1 MVRSAVL
8 LVVPVVLALLLPIGG
23 LAQDAES
30 GSAAEESA
38 AREVDVFYLTNRR
51 RISDGAD
58 VSAYDGD
65 RGQPRFGLCR
75 VSFTPIPILDRVG
88 SEVPFYVPR
97 ETIDIRPAETVDAE
111 RFLDRLAA
119 AVEATSSRSA
129 VVFIHGYNYGFERT
143 CRMAAEMQRTLVGE
157 AVVVMFSWPANGL
170 PTDYVSDLAD
180 MEWSVPLL
188 AEFLA
193 RLEDRFGPDGV
204 QVLAHS
210 MGSRGTMAA
219 LERLAA
225 GTDRRPVVGRLVLLA
240 PDFDSQTFVDRL
252 PELRPLAGSITL
264 YASSNDS
271 PLKLSRQLSGYPR
284 LGEAGDFL
292 TVAPGLETID
302 VSPAGIYQVF
312 GHEYF
317 FHHPLVAADLAE
329 LLSTGTAAA
338 GRPGLVSRR
347 LDGTTYWEIAVDP

>member
-1 MVRSAVL
+1 MVRPALL
-8 LVVPVVLALLLPIGG
+8 LVMPVMLALLAPTTGF
-23 LAQDAES
+23 AQGSPS
-30 GSAAEESA
+30 GSAAEVA
-38 AREVDVFYLTNRR
+38 AVREVDVFYLTNRR
-51 RISDGAD
+51 RIGDSAEA
-58 VSAYDGD
+58 SAYSGD
-65 RGQPRFGLCR
+65 RGHPRYGLCR
-75 VSFTPIPILDRVG
+75 VAFTPIPILDRVG

-97 ETIDIRPAETVDAE
+97 ETTDIRPAETADAG
-111 RFLDRLAA
+111 RFLDRLSA
-119 AVEATSSRSA
+119 AVEATSSRSV
-129 VVFIHGYNYGFERT
+129 VVFVHGYNYGFERT

-180 MEWSVPLL
+180 MEWSAPLL

-193 RLEDRFGPDGV
+193 RLADRFGSDGV

-210 MGSRGTMAA
+210 MGSRGTVAA
-219 LERLAA
+219 LERMAA
-225 GTDRRPVVGRLVLLA
+225 TLHRRPLIGRLVLLA
-240 PDFDSQTFVDRL
+240 PDYDSQTFVARL
-252 PELRPLAGSITL
+252 SELLPLAGSMTL

-284 LGEAGDFL
+284 LGEAGEFL

-317 FHHPLVAADLAE
+317 FYHPRVAADLAE
-329 LLSTGTAAA
+329 LLSTGSVA
-338 GRPGLVSRR
+338 GARGGLRR
-347 LDGTTYWEIAVDP
+347 REQGGEPYWEIVAEP